1 MSGKRLDRRDFLR
14 NMALAG
20 ASFACLDLAGCA
32 KEGGGDA
39 AEGAAGYAMK
49 GGFEKNVGLGV
60 ARGGDDPAG
69 LVRAAVDAVGGMKR
83 FVSAG
88 DMVVVKPNI
97 GWNRTPEQAANTNPS
112 VVEEVV
118 RMCVDAGARKVKVFD
133 SPCNPAGRTY
143 KMSGIE
149 EAAKR
154 AGADVIFMDERKFKD
169 VSIPAGVD
177 LKSWNMYT
185 EAFETDVLINVPIL
199 KHHSMARVTMG
210 MKNLMGLLGGN
221 RSAIHPGLDQK
232 LADVNTVLVPH
243 LTIIDAFRV
252 LKAHGPNAGTPDD
265 VALARHVIAGTDP
278 IAVDSYGAEL
288 FGRVTGRDLKGADI
302 GHIRIGHEMG
312 LGEIDLGKIEVNEID
327 LA

>member
-1 MSGKRLDRRDFLR
+1 MSGKHLDRRDFLR
-14 NMALAG
+14 SMALAG
-20 ASFACLDLAGCA
+20 ASMACLDLAGCG
-32 KEGGGDA
+32 KDGGGGTAD
-39 AEGAAGYAMK
+39 GAAGYAMK
-49 GGFEKNVGLGV
+49 GKFEKDVGLAV
-60 ARGGDDPAG
+60 ARGGDDPAK
-69 LVRAAVDAVGGMKR
+69 LVRTAVDAVGGMKR

-97 GWNRTPEQAANTNPS
+97 GWNRTPEQAANTNPF

-118 RMCVDAGARKVKVFD
+118 RMCVEAGAKKVKVFD
-133 SPCNPAGRTY
+133 SPCNPATRTY
-143 KMSGIE
+143 RMSGIE

-154 AGADVIFMDERKFKD
+154 AGAEVLYMDERKFKD
-169 VSIPAGVD
+169 VPIPDGVD
-177 LKSWNMYT
+177 LRSWNMYT

-221 RSAIHPGLDQK
+221 RSAIHPGFDQK

-243 LTIIDAFRV
+243 LTIIDAYRV
-252 LKAHGPNAGTPDD
+252 LKAHGPNSGTPED
-265 VALARHVIAGTDP
+265 VALARHVVVGTDP
-278 IAVDSYGAEL
+278 VAVDSYGAEL
-288 FGRVTGRDLKGADI
+288 FGRVTGQDLKGSDI

-312 LGEIDLGKIEVNEID
+312 LGEIDLAKVEVNEID

>member
-1 MSGKRLDRRDFLR
+1 MSGKHVDRRDFLR

-20 ASFACLDLAGCA
+20 ASVACLDLGGCG
-32 KEGGGDA
+32 KEGGGDTA
-39 AEGAAGYAMK
+39 GEAAGYAMK
-49 GGFEKNVGLGV
+49 GRFEKAVGLAV
-60 ARGGDDPAG
+60 ARGGDDPAA
-69 LVRAAVDAVGGMKR
+69 LVRAAMDAVGGMKK

-97 GWNRTPEQAANTNPS
+97 GWNRNPEQAANTNPF

-118 RMCVDAGARKVKVFD
+118 RMCMDAGARKVKVFD
-133 SPCNPAGRTY
+133 SPCNPARRTY
-143 KMSGIE
+143 RMSSIE

-169 VSIPAGVD
+169 VSIPEGVA

-221 RSAIHPGLDQK
+221 RSAIHPGFDQK

-243 LTIIDAFRV
+243 LTVMDAFRV
-252 LKAHGPNAGTPDD
+252 LKAHGPNSGNPDD
-265 VALARHVIAGTDP
+265 VDLARHVIVGTDP
-278 IAVDSYGAEL
+278 VAVDSYGAEL
-288 FGRVTGRDLKGADI
+288 FGRVTGRSLTGADI
-302 GHIRIGHEMG
+302 GYIRIGHEMG
-312 LGEIDLGKIEVNEID
+312 LGEIDLGKVEVNEIE
-327 LA
+327 LT

>member
-1 MSGKRLDRRDFLR
+1 MSDKKVDRRDFLR
-14 NMALAG
+14 NMAIAG
-20 ASFACLDLAGCA
+20 ASMACLDLVGCG
-32 KEGGGDA
+32 KEGGGDTA
-39 AEGAAGYAMK
+39 GEAAGYAMK
-49 GGFEKNVGLGV
+49 GRFEKDVGIAV
-60 ARGGDDPAG
+60 ARGGDDPAK
-69 LVRAAVDAVGGMKR
+69 LVRTAVDALGGMNR

-97 GWNRTPEQAANTNPS
+97 GWNRTPEQAANTNPF
-112 VVEEVV
+112 VVEAVV
-118 RMCVDAGARKVKVFD
+118 EMCVAAGAKKVKVFD
-133 SPCNPAGRTY
+133 SPCNPARRTY
-143 KMSGIE
+143 TMSGIE

-154 AGADVIFMDERKFKD
+154 AGADVVFMDERRFKD
-169 VSIPAGVD
+169 VSIPGGVD

-221 RSAIHPGLDQK
+221 RSAIHPGFDQK

-252 LKAHGPNAGTPDD
+252 LKAHGPNSGTPDD
-265 VALARHVIAGTDP
+265 VDMTRQVIVGTDP
-278 IAVDSYGAEL
+278 VAVDSYGAEV
-288 FGRVTGRDLKGADI
+288 FGKVTGRELKGAEI
-302 GHIRIGHEMG
+302 GYIRIGHEMG
-312 LGEIDLGKIEVNEID
+312 LGEIDLGKVEVNEID

>member
-20 ASFACLDLAGCA
+20 ASVACLDLAGCG
-32 KEGGGDA
+32 KEGGGDTA
-39 AEGAAGYAMK
+39 GEAAGYAMK
-49 GGFEKNVGLGV
+49 GRFEKDVGLAV

-69 LVRAAVDAVGGMKR
+69 LVKAAMDAVGGMQR
-83 FVSAG
+83 FVKTG
-88 DMVVVKPNI
+88 DVVVVKPNI
-97 GWNRTPEQAANTNPS
+97 GWNRTPEQAANTNPY
-112 VVEEVV
+112 VVEAVV
-118 RMCVDAGARKVKVFD
+118 EMCVAAGAEKVKVFD

-154 AGADVIFMDERKFKD
+154 AGAEVLFMDERKFKD
-169 VSIPAGVD
+169 VSISGGVD

-199 KHHSMARVTMG
+199 KHHSMARVTIG

-221 RSAIHPGLDQK
+221 RSAIHPGFDQK

-243 LTIIDAFRV
+243 LTVVDAFRV
-252 LKAHGPNAGTPDD
+252 LKAHGPNSGTPDD
-265 VALARHVIAGTDP
+265 VDMTRQVIVGTDP
-278 IAVDSYGAEL
+278 VAVDSYSTEL
-288 FGRVTGRDLKGADI
+288 FGRVTGQELTGTDI
-302 GHIRIGHEMG
+302 GYIRIGHEMG
-312 LGEIDLGKIEVNEID
+312 LGEIDLSKVEIQEMD